1 MMSNDTIDRL
11 SLLIRGID
19 ALIAGLI
26 LGLVIS
32 IFYTFSMLALAG
44 LLIHLSPVFT
54 YVGNAVE
61 SIITLAIY
69 MVIFRWGFSLLVKAD
84 PKDYDIGLVGVFI
97 IAFASLLSLIM
108 SIMAAIK
115 VYQLIVNLISAVG
128 AIESVIGQVMIIIA
142 LYRLGYYSNILR
154 RSSIFLM
161 LGFVLVYLGT
171 IAVVLHNY
179 LAGSDLLLT
188 GAFIAVPSY
197 ILVIWGLNDARRTIT
212 NLIIELSK
220 PGGSGLFGGRT

>member
-1 MMSNDTIDRL
+1 MSNDTIDRL

-19 ALIAGLI
+19 ALMAGLI

-32 IFYTFSMLALAG
+32 IFYTFSILALAG
-44 LLIHLSPVFT
+44 LLIHLSPLFI
-54 YVGNAVE
+54 YVSNAVE

-69 MVIFRWGFSLLVKAD
+69 MTIFRWGFSQLVKAD

-97 IAFASLLSLIM
+97 AIFASLLSLTM
-108 SIMAAIK
+108 NIMAIIK
-115 VYQLIVNLISAVG
+115 VYQLIVNLINVVG
-128 AIESVIGQVMIIIA
+128 AIEGVIGQVMIIIS

-154 RSSIFLM
+154 RSSVFLM
-161 LGFVLVYLGT
+161 LGSALVYLGT

-179 LAGSDLLLT
+179 PAGSGLLLT
-188 GAFIAVPSY
+188 GAFIAVPSS

-220 PGGSGLFGGRT
+220 PGDSGLFGGRI

>member
-1 MMSNDTIDRL
+1 MSNDTIDRL

-26 LGLVIS
+26 LDLVIS
-32 IFYTFSMLALAG
+32 IFYTFSMIALTG

-61 SIITLAIY
+61 SIITLALY
-69 MVIFRWGFSLLVKAD
+69 MIIFRWGFGLLVKAD

-97 IAFASLLSLIM
+97 IAFASLLSLLM
-108 SIMAAIK
+108 NIMAAIR
-115 VYQLIVNLISAVG
+115 VHQLIVNLIDAVG
-128 AIESVIGQVMIIIA
+128 VVEGTIGQVMIIIS

-161 LGFVLVYLGT
+161 LGFALVYLGT

-212 NLIIELSK
+212 NLIIELGK